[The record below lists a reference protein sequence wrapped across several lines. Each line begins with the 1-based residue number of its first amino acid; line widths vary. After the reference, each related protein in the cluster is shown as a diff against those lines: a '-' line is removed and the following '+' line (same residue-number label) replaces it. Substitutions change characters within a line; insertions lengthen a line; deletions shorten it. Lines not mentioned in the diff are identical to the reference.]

1 MPHANKDYTN
11 KQVQIAM
18 ATDSPL
24 KPLTQITIFLIFTE
38 VT

>member
-18 ATDSPL
+18 ATDSPF
-24 KPLTQITIFLIFTE
+24 KPLTPIIVFLTFTE